1 MENLVAK
8 AKKRPS
14 LVAGIVVIILVI
26 ITIVVVSR
34 PKRLSGT
41 YSHTTDLLIA
51 KSTDRLTFEG
61 NQVIENEGQD
71 YENQGTY
78 QIKGDQLKMT
88 IKGSTLSATLSS
100 DKNSFTVNSSS
111 GLEGLL
117 AGTTYKKD
125 N

>member
-41 YSHTTDLLIA
+41 YSHTTEVASRILC
-51 KSTDRLTFEG
+51 K
-61 NQVIENEGQD
+61 
-71 YENQGTY
+71 
-78 QIKGDQLKMT
+78 
-88 IKGSTLSATLSS
+88 
-100 DKNSFTVNSSS
+100 
-111 GLEGLL
+111 
-117 AGTTYKKD
+117 
-125 N
+125 